1 MICKLVNCIVFNLL
15 SALEKATEKEQNY
28 GYRVYL
34 RLLNFSMFL
43 SVRPYVKLVNNK
55 VLLNIH
61 AFPLLCGKIKQLT
74 VIVYRKHAITFGL
87 KVYVTVQVLI
97 QDIPNN
103 LCRFRMGGYLSVVVI
118 ELFFFFLDRNMKRIS
133 FRWNLKLMKY

>member
-34 RLLNFSMFL
+34 RLLNSSMFL
-43 SVRPYVKLVNNK
+43 SLRPYVRLVNNK
-55 VLLNIH
+55 VLLNLY
-61 AFPLLCGKIKQLT
+61 AFPLLCGKMKQLT
-74 VIVYRKHAITFGL
+74 VIVYRKHAITVGL

-103 LCRFRMGGYLSVVVI
+103 LCRF
-118 ELFFFFLDRNMKRIS
+118 
-133 FRWNLKLMKY
+133 